1 MTADDALLTLDQAAA
16 LVPGADANTLKRR
29 KSHDLDLL
37 VPDSEWIWY
46 FFSAQVRHGRQRSAE
61 RGLSYALSVEFLS
74 SLAERQDYRCAVS
87 KIKFVSPNRRRE
99 PFSPSID
106 RIDNRFGYEPDN
118 VRLVCLIVNLARN
131 DFGDEAVLKMA
142 RAVVAANQ

>member
-1 MTADDALLTLDQAAA
+1 MT
-16 LVPGADANTLKRR
+16 
-29 KSHDLDLL
+29 SHDLDLL

-61 RGLSYALSVEFLS
+61 RGLSHTLSVEFLS
-74 SLAERQDYRCAVS
+74 SLAEQQNYRCAVS
-87 KIKFVSPNRRRE
+87 EIKFVSPRGPRD

-106 RIDNRFGYEPDN
+106 RIDNSRGYEPDN

-131 DFGDEAVLKMA
+131 NFGDEALLEMA
-142 RAVVAANQ
+142 RAVAAANQ